1 MFIMQMPVVDIRPV
15 PMSVGYFIVGMAMAM
30 LRSDTLFCNSRRMCM
45 HMVKIIMTMAM
56 FMYEGMMGMDMNMFF
71 GEQEDN
77 ACCHYR
83 ERNEKQCGKLT

>member
-15 PMSVGYFIVGMAMAM
+15 PMSVGHFMVGMAMAM
-30 LRSDTLFCNSRRMCM
+30 FSSIALLCIPRMMYM

-56 FMYEGMMGMDMNMFF
+56 FMYEVMMSMDMNMLF
-71 GEQEDN
+71 GEQEYD

-83 ERNEKQCGKLT
+83 KRNEKQCGKLT